1 MKIKIKNPVND
12 KEFYIN
18 IPLKEYNL
26 KNELN
31 SIISYIS
38 SLNNRIIELE
48 KRVDNLEKFIP
59 TTNIQK
65 FEEENKKIEK
75 QM

>member
-38 SLNNRIIELE
+38 SLNNRI
-48 KRVDNLEKFIP
+48 R
-59 TTNIQK
+59 
-65 FEEENKKIEK
+65 KKSW
-75 QM
+75 